1 MSTTQLIPALDA
13 PLDDICYNL
22 AQGRTV
28 TVQYLEVTARNAAP
42 TGELIRVVTQ
52 AHVYLDAHI
61 DILQD
66 FKFSDLVYGLALRL
80 QVYIIASRIPMDLHR
95 PIWKK
100 WYLTDAEALH
110 HEYALDDELLLPS
123 EEGYKANGPGC
134 IPETDLWPF
143 RTLDLPPPRRPTA
156 TPSPKKTV
164 VVPHKPTPPIPKRPR
179 PQMIHTFILLR
190 NSVSFSAPG
199 RKLLGVLLPPAGSG
213 LSGPTTCKHL
223 HDQKVVTNTPIP
235 VSHIR
240 AEPMGERVSRKT
252 DPKKLGGP
260 STVSRPKPRKAFR
273 MSPVPNAFNLLRV
286 AKKPQFS
293 SSSESDIPPSSD
305 DGDALATQKEPLF
318 FPSDS
323 DMISDVFI
331 PPISKCARVESPAP
345 KEPTFSPPRAYYP
358 LTGELLPSLRFT
370 PLSAP
375 SVPTP
380 PLPVEGLSM
389 KAKGKQRATSLVSPR
404 TSPAPGSAAKVV
416 KKKPVPVPSTLLV
429 ASALTATVTGPSN
442 VQGHCVDQTIY
453 TRAFHPDVD
462 VHFHEPPSQDA
473 LVRLKM
479 SALPMAPTSL
489 TKPVSQLRGG
499 HKHIYWCHSDVN
511 PYFIRPPTLNWPCFN
526 CTLASFPDECIF
538 EGDIGE
544 ERCTKCKANHHGP
557 CSTHWDA
564 NQLHNAATLLDPLM
578 LSGDGAIAWG
588 LAQVEGINT
597 QLKLLGQVVN
607 KLRADWEVVI
617 SELVDGLD
625 AIASCEHGTDII
637 DAYAS
642 VSGFLKLFIVQ
653 VGTSGVGS
661 NGAGESGNGENVVES
676 VGDTV

>member
-1 MSTTQLIPALDA
+1 MSTMQLVPTLDA

-22 AQGRTV
+22 AQARTV
-28 TVQYLEVTARNAAP
+28 TAQYLEVTARNAAP

-66 FKFSDLVYGLALRL
+66 FKFSNSVYGLALCS
-80 QVYIIASRIPMDLHR
+80 QVYVIASHIPMDLCH

-100 WYLTDAEALH
+100 WYLTDAEALC
-110 HEYALDDELLLPS
+110 HEAHSLFLSLAPLFNS
-123 EEGYKANGPGC
+123 VLSPGC

-143 RTLDLPPPRRPTA
+143 RTLDLPPPRCPTA
-156 TPSPKKTV
+156 TPSPKKPV
-164 VVPHKPTPPIPKRPR
+164 VVPRKPTPPTPKWPRPR
-179 PQMIHTFILLR
+179 MIHTPEPPKELT
-190 NSVSFSAPG
+190 FSAPG
-199 RKLLGVLLPPAGSG
+199 RKLLSVLLPPAGSG
-213 LSGPTTCKHL
+213 LSGPTTHKRL
-223 HDQKVVTNTPIP
+223 HDQKVVTDTPVP

-240 AEPMGERVSRKT
+240 AEPVAVHVSRKT
-252 DPKKLGGP
+252 DPSKLGGP
-260 STVSRPKPRKAFR
+260 GSVSRPKPRNTFR
-273 MSPVPNAFNLLRV
+273 KSPAPNAFKLLHA

-293 SSSESDIPPSSD
+293 SSSESDVPPSSD

-323 DMISDVFI
+323 DAISDAFL
-331 PPISKCARVESPAP
+331 PPISKRTRVESPAP
-345 KEPTFSPPRAYYP
+345 EEPTFSPPRAYHP

-375 SVPTP
+375 SVPAP

-389 KAKGKQRATSLVSPR
+389 RAKGKQRATSLVSPR
-404 TSPAPGSAAKVV
+404 TLPAPGLAAKGV
-416 KKKPVPVPSTLLV
+416 KQKPVPVPSTPLAASAVAATV
-429 ASALTATVTGPSN
+429 ASPSN
-442 VQGHCVDQTIY
+442 VQGRHIDQTIY
-453 TRAFHPDVD
+453 VRAFHPNVD
-462 VHFHEPPSQDA
+462 VHFHEPPSRDA
-473 LVRLKM
+473 LARLKM
-479 SALPMAPTSL
+479 SALPTAPPSL

-499 HKHIYWCHSDVN
+499 RKHIYWCHSDAN

-526 CTLASFPDECIF
+526 CTLTGFPDECIF

-557 CSTHWDA
+557 CSAHWDA
-564 NQLHNAATLLDPLM
+564 NQLHNTATLLNPLM
-578 LSGDGAIAWG
+578 LSGDGAIAQG
-588 LAQVEGINT
+588 LARVEGINT
-597 QLKLLGQVVN
+597 QLELLGQVVN
-607 KLRADWEVVI
+607 NLRADREVVI
-617 SELVDGLD
+617 SELADGFD
-625 AIASCEHGTDII
+625 AIASREHGTDII

-642 VSGFLKLFIVQ
+642 VSGFLKSFIVR

-661 NGAGESGNGENVVES
+661 NGTGESGDGKNVVES